1 MIQEYNKIDWNRAK
15 DVFML
20 RAFWDRKKLK
30 ESQNYI
36 LEVSRDKVLEDSLQ
50 KIVKVLPHEG

>member
-1 MIQEYNKIDWNRAK
+1 
-15 DVFML
+15 ML

>member
-1 MIQEYNKIDWNRAK
+1 
-15 DVFML
+15 ML

-50 KIVKVLPHEG
+50 KIVKVKPHEG

>member
-1 MIQEYNKIDWNRAK
+1 
-15 DVFML
+15 ML

-36 LEVSRDKVLEDSLQ
+36 IEVSRDKVLEDSLQ
-50 KIVKVLPHEG
+50 KIVKVVPHEG